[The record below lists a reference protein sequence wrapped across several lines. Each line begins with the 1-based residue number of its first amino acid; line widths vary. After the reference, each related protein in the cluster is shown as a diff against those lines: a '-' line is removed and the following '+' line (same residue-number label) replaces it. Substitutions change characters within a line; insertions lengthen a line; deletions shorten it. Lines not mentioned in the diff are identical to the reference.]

1 MKDIIDVGTVY
12 ENKEEAKEEFLKRK
26 EEEKKIREKLYKEL
40 EETKAKEKEDEELN
54 KASAKETV
62 EKLAEYLMSSDF
74 SDDCDKVAKKINV
87 PKKKIA
93 NSFATKCLGTISD
106 VLDIVFDTSGNVV
119 TTLLKVLFNILT
131 SAVSIVIK
139 VAKAL
144 VGFITFGYTNK
155 QKKA

>member
-1 MKDIIDVGTVY
+1 MNDIIDVGTVY
-12 ENKEEAKEEFLKRK
+12 EDKEEAKEEFLKRK
-26 EEEKKIREKLYKEL
+26 EEERKIREKLCKEL
-40 EETKAKEKEDEELN
+40 DETKEKEEKELN
-54 KASAKETV
+54 KESAKETV